1 MWSQSIVTPKYLC
14 YKKEKLLR
22 QNIFFITQPRDG
34 NHVALSPNLKALVF
48 PAPFFNAVGVQ
59 APTALNAPR
68 GCARIRTG
76 ICLLKQTRIR
86 RARLASE
93 S

>member
-1 MWSQSIVTPKYLC
+1 MRLARMFVIRASL
-14 YKKEKLLR
+14 
-22 QNIFFITQPRDG
+22 
-34 NHVALSPNLKALVF
+34 
-48 PAPFFNAVGVQ
+48 FFNSVGVQ
-59 APTALNAPR
+59 APTELNAPR

-93 S
+93 SWLDC